1 MSTNRFVHIFCWG
14 LTQSNTMKLEGEV
27 KGKLAL
33 VLIDSSHN
41 FIIADLVHQLGL
53 QVESTPSY
61 NIRSE

>member
-1 MSTNRFVHIFCWG
+1 
-14 LTQSNTMKLEGEV
+14 MKLEGEV